1 MNYFFQ
7 GLLLGLAYV
16 APIGMQNLFVINI
29 AIRNN
34 FNKALQVAWIT
45 VFFDILLALSCFFG
59 IGLLIEQ
66 NSWLH
71 AGFLVVGCVV
81 VILIGARLLLAA
93 ADTALNSEVT
103 AHSISFGALA
113 AACFTSTWLNPQA
126 IIDGSLLLGGFRA
139 SLPPEMSGYFITGVC
154 LASFTWFTSLA
165 MVTHFFH
172 ARMNNQVIVW
182 INRICGAVIIFYG
195 LKLGYSLIQF
205 LLSII
210 TQNV

>member
-1 MNYFFQ
+1 MNFFFQ

-71 AGFLVVGCVV
+71 AGFLLVGCVV
-81 VILIGARLLLAA
+81 VILIGTRLMVAA
-93 ADTALNSEVT
+93 ADTTSHSDNS
-103 AHSISFGALA
+103 AQSISFGALA
-113 AACFTSTWLNPQA
+113 AACFTSTWINPQA

-139 SLPPEMSGYFITGVC
+139 SLPPDMSGYFITGVC

-165 MVTHFFH
+165 LITHQFH
-172 ARMNNQVIVW
+172 TWMNNQVIVW

-195 LKLGYSLIQF
+195 LKLGYSFIH
-205 LLSII
+205 SISSF
-210 TQNV
+210 

>member
-1 MNYFFQ
+1 MNYLLQ

-16 APIGMQNLFVINI
+16 APIGMQNLFVMNI
-29 AIRNN
+29 AIRGD
-34 FNKALQVAWIT
+34 FYKALQVAWTT

-66 NSWLH
+66 NTWLH
-71 AGFLVVGCVV
+71 AGFLLIGAVV
-81 VILIGARLLLAA
+81 VIFIGGRLMLAA
-93 ADTALNSEVT
+93 ANTALNSDNST
-103 AHSISFGALA
+103 QSISFGALA

-126 IIDGSLLLGGFRA
+126 IIDGSLLLGGFNA

-154 LASFTWFTSLA
+154 LASFTWFSSLA

-172 ARMNNQVIVW
+172 ARMNNQLIMW

-195 LKLGYSLIQF
+195 LKLGYSFMQF
-205 LLSII
+205 LFSTIP
-210 TQNV
+210 